1 MALIFPLRRAT
12 VVVSHGK
19 AATTLAMLALLASA
33 TISTDAAAQAA
44 CPPAGAAYTIKGF
57 TGNTEVTSTGRTHPR
72 DGCLWKTEDGR
83 DLWWRMGD
91 DVRPRA
97 AAKPGPSPV
106 AGGGG
111 TGPLKPG
118 SVYRCTLPG
127 IGMFTGAYFGIVD
140 SKTYRNYDG
149 KRGNYSYDA
158 ATGTLRL
165 ISGPSRGLAYRRE
178 ALGNFRVLDDN
189 GKITGGNCALN
200 TELKIDGRW

>member
-1 MALIFPLRRAT
+1 MLLTAPSRRA
-12 VVVSHGK
+12 
-19 AATTLAMLALLASA
+19 AASSTLHRFIAAPALLVLFTAA
-33 TISTDAAAQAA
+33 VHAAAQGA

-57 TGNTEVTSTGRTHPR
+57 TGSTEVTSTGRTHPR

-97 AAKPGPSPV
+97 APRPGATAK

-111 TGPLKPG
+111 GNLAPG

-140 SKTYRNYDG
+140 GKTYRNFDG

-158 ATGTLRL
+158 TTGTLRL
-165 ISGPSRGLAYRRE
+165 ISGPSKGLAYRRE
-178 ALGNFRVLDDN
+178 AAGNFRVLDDK
-189 GKITGGNCALN
+189 GAITGGNCALN
-200 TELKIDGRW
+200 TSLSIDGRW

>member
-1 MALIFPLRRAT
+1 MKLMFPSC
-12 VVVSHGK
+12 SHEVTARGQPSI
-19 AATTLAMLALLASA
+19 AVAALLTTSLLSGAVP
-33 TISTDAAAQAA
+33 AQAT
-44 CPPAGAAYTIKGF
+44 CPPAGSAYTIKGF
-57 TGNTEVTSTGRTHPR
+57 TGDTHVTAAGATPQRR

-97 AAKPGPSPV
+97 AVKTGPAPV

-111 TGPLKPG
+111 TGPLAPG

-140 SKTYRNYDG
+140 SKTYRNFDG

-165 ISGPSRGLAYRRE
+165 ISGPSQGLAYRRQS
-178 ALGNFRVLDDN
+178 AGNFRVLDDK
-189 GKITGGNCALN
+189 GAITGGNCALN
-200 TELKIDGRW
+200 TALKIDGRW